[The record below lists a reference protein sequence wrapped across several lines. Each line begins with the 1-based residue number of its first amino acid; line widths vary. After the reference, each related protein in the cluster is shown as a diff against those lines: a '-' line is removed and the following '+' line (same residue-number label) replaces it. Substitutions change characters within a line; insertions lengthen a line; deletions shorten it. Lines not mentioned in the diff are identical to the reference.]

1 MITGVDLISDSLAI
15 MLDGS
20 GGGTPAV
27 LDEKTITDNGV
38 YYPRD
43 ETPPLDGY
51 NKVTV
56 NVETYE
62 EEYEEMKECC
72 DEVVEVIQQYDPDYD
87 PTDPTAPTIPE
98 EIADVIYG
106 VSGYTFP
113 VGTPIE
119 DILDPVHPVID
130 PVDPVEDTVTHVSIQ
145 IGGLLNARNNDN
157 PDFPAEGIWIAGCRE
172 ATVALA
178 QQYGVNP
185 TWEGAS
191 NINTYGSLF
200 FYIKATDTTTGTVY
214 MHSLYGGTIGDY
226 PEYALTLKSFSINP
240 TNGHITHTTH
250 LHYIR
255 TWTTPQQAF
264 DEDYTFEKQYDVS
277 DLIGYGTGQYKVTNT
292 NN

>member
-27 LDEKTITDNGV
+27 LGEKTITENGV
-38 YYPRD
+38 YYPHD
-43 ETPPLDGY
+43 ETPRLDGY

-87 PTDPTAPTIPE
+87 PEDPEEPTIPE
-98 EIADVIYG
+98 KIEEIIEEE
-106 VSGYTFP
+106 SGYTFP
-113 VGTPIE
+113 VGTELEPII
-119 DILDPVHPVID
+119 DII
-130 PVDPVEDTVTHVSIQ
+130 PVDPVEDTATHVSIQ
-145 IGGLLNARNNDN
+145 IGGLLKARNNDN

-172 ATVALA
+172 ANVALA

-185 TWEGAS
+185 TWSAGAGG
-191 NINTYGSLF
+191 NTYGELLF
-200 FYIKATDTTTGTVY
+200 YVKATDTTTGTVY
-214 MHSLYGGTIGDY
+214 MHSLYGGGIIDY
-226 PEYALTLKSFSINP
+226 PEYAWTLKSFSIDP

-250 LHYIR
+250 LHYIQPWGSHQ
-255 TWTTPQQAF
+255 TI
-264 DEDYTFEKQYDVS
+264 DEDFTLITQYDVG

>member
-98 EIADVIYG
+98 EIEDVIDS

-113 VGTPIE
+113 AGTSYPPIVPTPE
-119 DILDPVHPVID
+119 RPVID
-130 PVDPVEDTVTHVSIQ
+130 PIEDEDADDGAGVTLEL
-145 IGGLLNARNNDN
+145 GLVLDISGY
-157 PDFPAEGIWIAGCRE
+157 PFVTKTTLELSEIA
-172 ATVALA
+172 
-178 QQYGVNP
+178 
-185 TWEGAS
+185 
-191 NINTYGSLF
+191 TYGSTFRPAVRITSSHGIAVWQCDTYWGINGWVYKREILG
-200 FYIKATDTTTGTVY
+200 ITGISASGNVNVLLQHTSTDGTSTTEATIPVGY
-214 MHSLYGGTIGDY
+214 SNLY
-226 PEYALTLKSFSINP
+226 
-240 TNGHITHTTH
+240 
-250 LHYIR
+250 
-255 TWTTPQQAF
+255 
-264 DEDYTFEKQYDVS
+264 
-277 DLIGYGTGQYKVTNT
+277 GYGTNGDTYKIKNQ
-292 NN
+292 

>member
-27 LDEKTITDNGV
+27 LDEKTITENGV
-38 YYPRD
+38 YYPRN

-98 EIADVIYG
+98 EISDVIDG

-113 VGTPIE
+113 VGTELEPII
-119 DILDPVHPVID
+119 DII
-130 PVDPVEDTVTHVSIQ
+130 PVDPVEDTATHVSIQ
-145 IGGLLNARNNDN
+145 IGATLYARNTDN
-157 PDFPAEGIWIAGCRE
+157 PDFPVEGIWIEGCRQG
-172 ATVALA
+172 TVALA

-185 TWEGAS
+185 TWQGSISA
-191 NINTYGSLF
+191 NTYGSITF
-200 FYIKATDTTTGTVY
+200 GIKAVNTTSGTVY
-214 MHSLYGGTIGDY
+214 MHNLYGGGITDY
-226 PEYALTLKSFSINP
+226 PEYAWTLKTFSIDP
-240 TNGHITHTTH
+240 TNGYITHTTN

-255 TWTTPQQAF
+255 TWTTPQSVV
-264 DEDYTFEKQYDVS
+264 DEDYTYITQQDVS
-277 DLIGYGTGQYKVTNT
+277 DLIGYGTGQYKVK